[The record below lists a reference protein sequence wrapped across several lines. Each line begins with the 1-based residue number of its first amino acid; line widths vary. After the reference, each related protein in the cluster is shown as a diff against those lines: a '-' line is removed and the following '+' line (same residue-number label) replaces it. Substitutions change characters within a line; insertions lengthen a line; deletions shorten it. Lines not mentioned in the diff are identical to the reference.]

1 MLIDSGNKCFL
12 FLLQVFLMFLLLQ
25 DPLLVSF
32 LEKTSFLIQIE
43 LRVAVDSFF
52 AETASAFPS

>member
-43 LRVAVDSFF
+43 LRVVVDSFF

>member
-1 MLIDSGNKCFL
+1 
-12 FLLQVFLMFLLLQ
+12 MFLLLQ

>member
-1 MLIDSGNKCFL
+1 
-12 FLLQVFLMFLLLQ
+12 MFLLLQ

-43 LRVAVDSFF
+43 LRVVVDSFF